1 MELSIIIVSYNTREI
16 LRDCLKSVFE
26 FSAGMKVE
34 VIVVDNAS
42 SDGSVEMVVQDF
54 PEVILLANKDNRGFA
69 AANNQGFEIAQG
81 EFWLLLNSDTLLRD
95 NVLQAS
101 LCYMRQNADA
111 GMLGCRVLNQD
122 LSLQQTCFM
131 WPSLFNLA
139 IQATGLGRVFPE
151 SRFFRRERL
160 QGWLRDSERE
170 VDSITGC
177 FLLVRAS
184 ATRRI
189 GLLDEDFFF
198 YGEETDWC
206 RRFKDGGYRV
216 MFVPLGEIIHL
227 GGASGDKTHYSR
239 KLLLAQAQVRLQR
252 KHHGLIA
259 ALIAWLLLW
268 CESFNKSIGFGVV
281 SLVKPRFRAA
291 FMKHFG
297 ALIHFKRAWAGRGT
311 KVRKKVLAVASSG
324 GHWQQLLRLEE
335 LFDSYDCSF
344 VSTRSDYRTT
354 VLGSRFFTVA
364 DVNRWRKWRI
374 PFACIQMFCIMLRV
388 RPDVVISTG
397 ALPGL
402 IAVILG
408 RVFGARCIWLDSIA
422 NSEELSLSGRIA
434 GKFAQLWLT
443 QWEHLAGDGDDQRPE
458 YAGRVL

>member
-16 LRDCLKSVFE
+16 LRNCLKSVFE
-26 FSAGMKVE
+26 FASGVELE

-42 SDGSVEMVVQDF
+42 VDGSVEMVAGEF
-54 PEVILLANKDNRGFA
+54 PEVVLLANTENRGFA
-69 AANNQGFEIAQG
+69 AANNQGFEVARG
-81 EFWLLLNSDTLLRD
+81 EFWLLLNSDTLLLD
-95 NVLQAS
+95 SVLPAAIG
-101 LCYMRQNADA
+101 YMRQNPEA
-111 GMLGCRVLNQD
+111 GMLGCRVLNSD
-122 LSLQQTCFM
+122 MSLQQTCFM

-151 SRFFRRERL
+151 SPFFRRERL

-177 FLLVRAS
+177 FLLVRAV
-184 ATRRI
+184 ATQRI
-189 GLLDEDFFF
+189 GVLDENFFF

-206 RRFKDGGYRV
+206 RRFKDGGYSV

-239 KLLLAQAQVRLQR
+239 KLLLSQAQVRLQR
-252 KHHGLIA
+252 KHNGLLA
-259 ALIAWLLLW
+259 AVIAWLLLW
-268 CESFNKSIGFGVV
+268 CEVFIKSAGFGVA
-281 SLVKPRFRAA
+281 SLIRPGLRSA
-291 FMKHFG
+291 FQKHFG
-297 ALIHFKRAWAGRGT
+297 ALLHFKRAWAGKGSAG
-311 KVRKKVLAVASSG
+311 RKKVLAVASSG
-324 GHWQQLLRLEE
+324 GHWQQLLRLDEV
-335 LFDSYDCSF
+335 FSSYTTSF
-344 VSTRSDYRTT
+344 VSTRADYRAT

-374 PFACIQMFCIMLRV
+374 PLVCVQLFYILLRV

-402 IAVILG
+402 IAIIWG
-408 RVFGARCIWLDSIA
+408 RIFGARCIWLDSIA
-422 NSEELSLSGRIA
+422 NSEELSLSGRVA

-443 QWEHLAGDGDDQRPE
+443 QWEHLAGENETPRPE